1 MNLLAG
7 LEKFGLDI
15 TKGTN
20 LFEEEDKNGNNQN
33 GKDAVEKHDPT
44 EDEFLLEKSVQCKV
58 CDQPFKTK
66 IVKSGRVRRLDPD
79 MDLRPR
85 FQYIDT
91 IKYDV
96 TSCPFCGY
104 TAMNRYFEQITT
116 AQIKLIREEISMKFK
131 SISPKNEVFYSY
143 DDAIE
148 RYKLSLINTVVKKG
162 RDSEKAYTCLKI
174 SWLLRGKAEEMLVTT
189 DEEKKAKAECKVQEE
204 AFYQQAY
211 DGFILA
217 VSKEMFPMC
226 GMEQNT
232 MDYLLSYM
240 SYHFKKYELAAK
252 YLSSVLT
259 SPSANRRMKDLA
271 LDLKGEILAELRKK

>member
-7 LEKFGLDI
+7 LEKFGLDT
-15 TKGTN
+15 TKGTK
-20 LFEEEDKNGNNQN
+20 LFEDEEDKNGRQAGN
-33 GKDAVEKHDPT
+33 AEKHIPT

-58 CDQPFKTK
+58 CDRQFKTK
-66 IVKSGRVRRLDPD
+66 IVKSGRVKRLEPD

-91 IKYDV
+91 LKYDV
-96 TSCPFCGY
+96 TSCPACGY

-116 AQIKLIREEISMKFK
+116 PQIKLIREEITTKFK
-131 SISPKNEVFYSY
+131 GGAQKAEAMYSY
-143 DDAIE
+143 DRAIE

-162 RDSEKAYTCLKI
+162 KDSEKAYTCLKI
-174 SWLLRGKAEEMLVTT
+174 SWLLRGKLEELPENT
-189 DEEKKAKAECKVQEE
+189 EEDKKAKAEYRKQEE

-211 DGFILA
+211 EGFVKA
-217 VSKEMFPMC
+217 TEKELFPMC
-226 GMEQNT
+226 GMEQST

-240 SYHFKKYELAAK
+240 SYHFKKYEIASK

-259 SPSANRRMKDLA
+259 SAAASRRMKDLA
-271 LDLKGEILAELRKK
+271 LDLKEKIIAELRKR